1 MAITAAQAAAWLPEA
16 QTAYHA
22 LVLGG
27 SARVVVDQNG
37 ERVEYTSANRAA
49 LSAYI
54 AMLEGIIAGISD
66 NPGPLKVLM

>member
-1 MAITAAQAAAWLPEA
+1 MAITVAQATLWLPEA
-16 QTAYHA
+16 QTAYHS
-22 LVLGG
+22 LVIGG

-54 AMLEGIIAGISD
+54 AMLESIIANISTA
-66 NPGPLKVLM
+66 PGPLKVLM

>member
-1 MAITAAQAAAWLPEA
+1 MAITAAQAATWLPEA
-16 QTAYHA
+16 QAAYHA
-22 LVLGG
+22 LVIGG

-49 LSAYI
+49 LSSYI
-54 AMLEGIIAGISD
+54 AMLEGIIAGKST